1 MMAWLFGLR
10 YVLLALL
17 ALLVGLLTWRSARHA

>member
-10 YVLLALL
+10 YGFLALL
-17 ALLVGLLTWRSARHA
+17 ALVAALLAWRSAGDA